1 MSRLDVLLSLV
12 DENDPRSILR
22 ARRVVLQ
29 TSRRTDNKDDARN
42 QRESGSM
49 ERGNMAIINN
59 SVYLDSFEGGITRF
73 CQFDCDPPFKLVK
86 LVKLFKL

>member
-1 MSRLDVLLSLV
+1 
-12 DENDPRSILR
+12 
-22 ARRVVLQ
+22 
-29 TSRRTDNKDDARN
+29 
-42 QRESGSM
+42 
-49 ERGNMAIINN
+49 MAIINN